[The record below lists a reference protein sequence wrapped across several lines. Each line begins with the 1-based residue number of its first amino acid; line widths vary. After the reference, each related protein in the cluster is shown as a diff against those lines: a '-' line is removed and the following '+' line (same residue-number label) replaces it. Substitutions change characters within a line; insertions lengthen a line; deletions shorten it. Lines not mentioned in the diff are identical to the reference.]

1 MDRNPRR
8 RILPLSRWQGSCSLW
23 TGTFFR
29 GSIMAGL
36 LNIGLTGVNAAQ
48 GQLITT
54 SHNISNVHT
63 PGYHRQQVIQSAMTP
78 FFSGAGFF
86 GTGTKMTSVVRAYDQ
101 FLENQMLSTDTR
113 RAQYAAYALQI
124 RQIDNMLADPAAGLS
139 PAMDAFFAGM
149 REVAADPTSLATRQS
164 LLSAAQALI
173 GRFNMLDAR
182 LTDIREGVEY
192 DIRATVDQINT
203 LANGIAE
210 LNQQIVIAQATGS
223 NKPAN
228 DLLDQRWQL
237 VHELNKLIQVTTKEQ
252 DDGTLSVFIGSGQSL
267 VLSNTATKLGTV
279 QDKNDPQRYQVA
291 IIPRNGGPILIPE
304 RLINGGQLAG
314 LLEFRR
320 ESLDTTQN
328 RIGMIAVSIAS
339 AFNNQQKLG
348 VDLGG
353 ALGLD
358 FFKLPAPH
366 IMPSDAAVVG
376 FDFDTDPALDDIAKL
391 GLLTD
396 ADYELKFDGTDY
408 VITNLSTKAS
418 RVLTAPIDSFEGL
431 TIDLSA
437 SSLTSGEKALI
448 HPTRYMARD
457 IALAISDP
465 RQIAAGC
472 PVISDVPV
480 TNYGTGKVSDIVISN
495 VGGVPG
501 TLGNELSTLD
511 MRLTYNAATMMLD
524 NPASTFSIYSLDLSP
539 ASFNPSTDATGK
551 TFIAIGPDGTRFT
564 FTLSGTPSDGDTFNL
579 RPTEAGIADN
589 RNANLLS
596 ALQTA
601 KLLFNNGVNAPTATM
616 DSAYSQLVNKVGNK
630 THEVQVNELAQTTL
644 YEQAREARDALS
656 AVNLDE
662 EAANLVRY
670 QQAYQA
676 SGRVMSIAQRLF
688 DEIISI
694 VR

>member
-1 MDRNPRR
+1 
-8 RILPLSRWQGSCSLW
+8 
-23 TGTFFR
+23 
-29 GSIMAGL
+29 MAGL

-54 SHNISNVHT
+54 SHNIANVNT
-63 PGYHRQQVIQSAMTP
+63 PGFHRQKVIQSAMTP

-86 GTGTKMTSVVRAYDQ
+86 GTGTKMTTVVRAYDQ

-113 RAQYAAYALQI
+113 RAEYAAYAVQI
-124 RQIDNMLADPAAGLS
+124 RQIDNMLADPSVGLS
-139 PAMDAFFAGM
+139 PAMDAFFAGL
-149 REVAADPTSLATRQS
+149 REVAADPTNLSARQT
-164 LLSAAQALI
+164 LLSSAQALV
-173 GRFNMLDAR
+173 GRFHTLDER
-182 LTDIREGVEY
+182 LTEIREGVEY
-192 DIRATVDQINT
+192 DIRATIDQINM

-210 LNQQIVIAQATGS
+210 LNQRIVVAQASGTA
-223 NKPAN
+223 KPAN
-228 DLLDQRWQL
+228 DLLDQREQL
-237 VHELNKLIQVTTKEQ
+237 VSELNKLIQVTTKVQ

-267 VLSNTATKLGTV
+267 VMGNYATRLGTV
-279 QDKNDPQRYQVA
+279 QDKNDPQRYGVA
-291 IIPRNGGPILIPE
+291 IIPNNGDPIMIPE
-304 RLINGGQLAG
+304 RLITGGQLAG

-339 AFNNQQKLG
+339 AINNQQKLG

-358 FFKLPAPH
+358 LFSLPAPR
-366 IMPSDAAVVG
+366 IMPSVPPSVPGGPPAVS
-376 FDFDTDPALDDIAKL
+376 FAFDTDPADDDIVNL
-391 GLLTD
+391 GFLTD
-396 ADYELKFDGTDY
+396 ANYELTFDGANY
-408 VITNLSTKAS
+408 VITNLSTRAS
-418 RVLTAPIDSFEGL
+418 NPNRPDLYEKVLTPADSTFEGL
-431 TIDLSA
+431 QIDLGA
-437 SSLTSGEKALI
+437 FALAGVERALI
-448 HPTRYMARD
+448 QPTRYMARD
-457 IALAISDP
+457 IKLVITDP

-472 PVISDVPV
+472 PVIGDVPV
-480 TNYGTGKVSDIVISN
+480 TNYGTGKVSDIKMSN
-495 VGGVPG
+495 VNGVRTDWNLELEYSGGFLIP
-501 TLGNELSTLD
+501 TFT
-511 MRLTYNAATMMLD
+511 
-524 NPASTFSIYSLDLSP
+524 PAPAGGFSISP
-539 ASFNPSTDATGK
+539 SNAFNPTDVTGK
-551 TFIAIGPDGTRFT
+551 TFTITVAGEFEFS
-564 FTLSGTPSDGDTFNL
+564 FTLSGTPADGDTFNL

-589 RNANLLS
+589 RNANLLA

-601 KLLFNNGVNAPTATM
+601 KLLFNNGVDSSGNVTPPTATM

-630 THEVQVNELAQTTL
+630 THEVQTNELTQTTL